1 VKNALSG
8 IGWVVLYMFFAVAP
22 LAIVALAKPPHGR
35 PFLVEF
41 SVALG
46 FVGLA
51 MMGLQFALIARFK
64 TVAAPFGIDA
74 LTRFHKEI
82 AYVALVFI
90 LAHPILL
97 IIQNASKYL
106 PLLNVFTAP
115 WRARFA
121 VASVV
126 LLLGLVL
133 LSVLRRRL
141 RLSYEAW
148 QLTHGVLAVAI
159 VILAL
164 AHIEGV
170 GYYVSGPVKRTLFYL
185 LAGGLVLLLAWIRV
199 INPIRRLRRPWQIS
213 AIVPERGD
221 STTMQIEPVGHP
233 GFAFAP
239 GQFGW
244 IIVDRSPFTRVSHP
258 FSFSSAGDRSDG
270 GRVALTIR
278 ALGDFSAQ
286 VATFAV
292 GAKVYVDGPHG
303 VFSMDRQQAQGYVF
317 IGGGVGITP
326 LFSMLLTMRERDDI
340 RPVTLFYANR
350 RWQDV
355 TFREQLAELED
366 AMPYLRVVHVL
377 EEPPEDWPGESGRID
392 ADLIRRHMPERTLKR
407 LEYFVC
413 GSDPMMDAMEKL
425 LLAIGVPASRLN
437 TERFNFV

>member
-1 VKNALSG
+1 MKNAVAG
-8 IGWVVLYMFFAVAP
+8 VGWVVLYVIFAVAP
-22 LAIVALAKPPHGR
+22 LALVALANPPPGR
-35 PFLVEF
+35 PFLIEL
-41 SVALG
+41 SSALG

-97 IIQNASKYL
+97 FIQNTPKYL

-121 VASVV
+121 VSAVV

-148 QLTHGVLAVAI
+148 QLTHGILALAI

-170 GYYVSGPVKRTLFYL
+170 GYYVAGPVQRTLFYL
-185 LAGGLVLLLAWIRV
+185 FGGGLVLVLSWIRIV
-199 INPIRRLRRPWQIS
+199 NPIRSSRHPWRI
-213 AIVPERGD
+213 AAVVPERGD
-221 STTMQIEPVGHP
+221 STTLEIEPVGHS

-244 IIVDRSPFTRVSHP
+244 IIVDRSPFTRFSHP
-258 FSFSSAGDRSDG
+258 FSFSSAGDCADS

-278 ALGDFSAQ
+278 ALGDFSAR
-286 VATFAV
+286 VAEFPI

-303 VFSMDRQQAQGYVF
+303 VFTMDRQQAQGYVF

-326 LFSMLLTMRERDDI
+326 LFSMLLTMRERGDI

-350 RWQDV
+350 RWEDV
-355 TFREQLAELED
+355 TFRERLVELEES
-366 AMPYLRVVHVL
+366 MPHLRVVHVL
-377 EEPPEDWPGESGRID
+377 EEPPEGWSGEVGRID
-392 ADLIRRHMPERTLKR
+392 ADIVRRHVSERTFTR

-413 GSDPMMDAMEKL
+413 GSDPMMDAIETL
-425 LLAIGVPASRLN
+425 LLAIGVPPSRLN

>member
-1 VKNALSG
+1 MKNALTG
-8 IGWVVLYMFFAVAP
+8 LAWVILYVFFAVAP
-22 LAIVALAKPPHGR
+22 LAIVALANPPRGR
-35 PFLVEF
+35 PFPVEF

-51 MMGLQFALIARFK
+51 MMGLQFALVARFK
-64 TVAAPFGIDA
+64 AVAAPFGIDA

-82 AYVALVFI
+82 AYVALAFI

-97 IIQNASKYL
+97 IIQNTAKYL

-148 QLTHGVLAVAI
+148 QLTHGILAVAI

-170 GYYVSGPVKRTLFYL
+170 GYYVTGPVKRILFYL
-185 LAGGLVLLLAWIRV
+185 WGGGLVLLLAWIRA
-199 INPIRRLRRPWQIS
+199 ISPITRLRRPWRIA

-221 STTMQIEPVGHP
+221 ATTMQIEPVGHP
-233 GFAFAP
+233 GFAFEP

-258 FSFSSAGDRSDG
+258 FSFSSAGDRADG

-278 ALGDFSAQ
+278 ALGDFSAR
-286 VATFAV
+286 VATFPV
-292 GAKVYVDGPHG
+292 GTKVYVDGPHG

-317 IGGGVGITP
+317 IAGGVGITP

-350 RWQDV
+350 RWEDV
-355 TFREQLAELED
+355 TFREQLAELEQS
-366 AMPYLRVVHVL
+366 MPNLRVVHVL
-377 EEPPEDWPGESGRID
+377 EEPPEDWIGETGRIE
-392 ADLIRRHMPERTLKR
+392 AETIRRHLPERTFKR

-413 GSDPMMDAMEKL
+413 GSDPMMDAMETL